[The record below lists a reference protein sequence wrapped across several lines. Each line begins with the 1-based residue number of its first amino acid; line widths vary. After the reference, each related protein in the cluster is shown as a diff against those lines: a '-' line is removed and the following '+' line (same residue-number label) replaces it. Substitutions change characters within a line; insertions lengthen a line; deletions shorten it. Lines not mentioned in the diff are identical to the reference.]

1 MSRLWPPFPAAQLGE
16 NLLHLSEDVSE
27 RWGLLDPH
35 PVGSKAETEPPGTV
49 EGVLSIP
56 VEAIVEKSIFLI
68 IVVVV
73 VIVGHRIEKGVPA
86 T

>member
-1 MSRLWPPFPAAQLGE
+1 MSRLWLSFPAAQLGE

-35 PVGSKAETEPPGTV
+35 PIGSKAEAEPPGTV
-49 EGVLSIP
+49 ERVLSIP

-68 IVVVV
+68 IIVV
-73 VIVGHRIEKGVPA
+73 VIVGHRIEKRVSV